1 VCRTLNDAV
10 ESSTEI
16 FWSFFMKEVRTRFA
30 PSPTGFQH
38 LGGFRTAF
46 FAWLLA
52 KRHGGKFILRVED
65 TDQERS
71 VPGAIRYILEELA
84 WFGISVDEGPSPDE
98 LRAVGEWWDGAP
110 VLGGGCGPYIQS
122 MRRARYG
129 EIAQQLVA
137 SGAAYR
143 CDCTP
148 EMLERERNE
157 QMARRELPGYSG
169 YCRTREVPADKPHT
183 VRLKLPTKRSIS
195 FIDAVRGRVTWD
207 NMSLR
212 DPVLL
217 KSDGFPTYHLAVVV
231 DDHDM
236 GITHALRGEEWLS
249 STPIHLLLYEALG
262 WEPVTFAHLP
272 VIKGKDGKKLSKRH
286 GATKSSELRV
296 QGYLSD
302 ALMNFVTLIGWSPG
316 EGSAQEIFSREELI
330 AGFALE
336 KITEASGV
344 FDEDKLLWMNGVY
357 IRNLSTERFIELCQ
371 PFLSKAGL
379 VIPSA
384 AFAELAPH
392 VRERVKTLAEVPDMI
407 DFLADRPLTR
417 DLSSA
422 FKKDMTPDK
431 AAQINELAIQTLSGV
446 SEWTAPV
453 LEESLRGV
461 AEAVGMKPGPCFSIV
476 RIAVTGKMMTPPLFE
491 SLAVLGKEKVL
502 ARLREMTGVLAALPR

>member
-1 VCRTLNDAV
+1 
-10 ESSTEI
+10 
-16 FWSFFMKEVRTRFA
+16 MKEVRTRFA

-52 KRHGGKFILRVED
+52 KNQGGKFILRVED

-84 WFGISVDEGPSPDE
+84 WFGISVDEGPSPEE
-98 LRAVGEWWDGAP
+98 LRVVGEWWDGAP
-110 VLGGGCGPYIQS
+110 VLGGTCGPYIQS
-122 MRRARYG
+122 MRKARYS
-129 EIAQQLVA
+129 EVAAQLIA

-169 YCRTREVPADKPHT
+169 YCRTREVAADKPHA

-212 DPVLL
+212 DPVIL

-286 GATKSSELRV
+286 GATKSSELRE

-316 EGSAQEIFSREELI
+316 EGSEQEIFSREELVKS
-330 AGFALE
+330 FALD

-357 IRNLSTERFIELCQ
+357 IRNLSNERFVELCQ
-371 PFLSKAGL
+371 PFLEKAAL
-379 VIPSA
+379 VIPDT
-384 AFAELAPH
+384 AFRDLAPH
-392 VRERVKTLAEVPDMI
+392 VRERVKTLAEVPEMI
-407 DFLADRPLTR
+407 DFLADRPISR
-417 DLSSA
+417 DLSA
-422 FKKDMTPDK
+422 VLKKEMTPEK
-431 AAQINELAIQTLSGV
+431 ASEINDLAIERLGALSD
-446 SEWTAPV
+446 WTAPL
-453 LEESLRGV
+453 LEEVLRGI
-461 AEAVGMKPGPCFSIV
+461 AESVVMKPGPCFSV
-476 RIAVTGKMMTPPLFE
+476 LRIGVTGKMITPPLFE
-491 SLAVLGKEKVL
+491 SLTVLGKERVL
-502 ARLREMTGVLAALPR
+502 ARLEEMKGVLNGVPR